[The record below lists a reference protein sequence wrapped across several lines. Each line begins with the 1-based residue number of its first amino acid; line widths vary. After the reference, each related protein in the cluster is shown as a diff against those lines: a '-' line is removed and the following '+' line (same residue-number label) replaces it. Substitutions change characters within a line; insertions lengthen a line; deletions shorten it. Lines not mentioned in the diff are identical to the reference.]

1 MILISHTTDSETV
14 DLFVS
19 HRAGLLSLAADIS
32 NNLSDVGFGHV
43 THSTQDVGFL
53 EYSSSLARDCYG
65 WGVPLG
71 AGRQPPA
78 WVAFTTEFCSLT
90 WALILVAFLL
100 AAVTLWILPRALPR
114 WEHQEKQLWG
124 TPR

>member
-1 MILISHTTDSETV
+1 MILISHTI

-19 HRAGLLSLAADIS
+19 HCAGLLSFAADIS

-53 EYSSSLARDCYG
+53 EYSTSLARDCYG

-71 AGRQPPA
+71 VGRQPPV
-78 WVAFTTEFCSLT
+78 WVTFTTEFCSLT
-90 WALILVAFLL
+90 WALILVALLL
-100 AAVTLWILPRALPR
+100 AAIALWILPRALPQ

-124 TPR
+124 TLR